1 MSNWT
6 HVAAVV
12 RVDDIRFGSATKES
26 IVERFTTHFGKSF
39 GYEDADWDEVEQ
51 APDSFLPFGSEGSLD
66 MDVIVNPDLSHLA
79 AYVVVIW
86 GDLRDH
92 YDADAIVTWFKGKLE
107 GLSVRQACITV
118 SNEQNGQ
125 VVWSTDTDSQ
135 IDKK

>member
-12 RVDDIRFGSATKES
+12 RVDDLRFGVETREA

-39 GYEDADWDEVEQ
+39 GYEDADWDKVEQ
-51 APDSFLPFGSEGSLD
+51 APDSFLPFGSEGSLK
-66 MDVIVNPDLSHLA
+66 MDVVVNPNTRSLA

-92 YDADAIVTWFKGKLE
+92 YDADAIVRWFKRKLE
-107 GLSVRQACITV
+107 GLNVRQACITV
-118 SNEQNGQ
+118 NNEQNGQ
-125 VVWSTDTDSQ
+125 VVWTTDTDA
-135 IDKK
+135 